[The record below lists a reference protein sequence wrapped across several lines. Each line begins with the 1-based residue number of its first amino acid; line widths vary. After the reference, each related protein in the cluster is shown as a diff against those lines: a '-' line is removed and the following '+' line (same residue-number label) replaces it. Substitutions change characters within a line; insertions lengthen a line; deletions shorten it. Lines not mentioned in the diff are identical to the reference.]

1 MTSERGALEPSYAF
15 ADASAA
21 VPASRR
27 WLRLLQ
33 NRALGVGAFLG
44 LLALFFAGLA
54 PNFATVANLNTI
66 VLNATI
72 LVVVACAEAIVVIT
86 RNYDLSV
93 GSTVA
98 LASYVGLDVIRLFPQ
113 AGPVLILVPV
123 AIGALCGVV
132 NGLLV
137 AYGRL
142 PSVIATLGTLS
153 IFRGLAFVYANG
165 RQINAQDL
173 PAWVGG
179 TASSHVFG
187 VSTLVIVAVAVVRRH
202 SLHARAMLR
211 FGRQIYAI
219 GSNPEAAVFYGL
231 NARAVV
237 FRAYVVTGTLTGLAA
252 YLFAARSS
260 WIVPY
265 LAQGLELTALAAVVI
280 GGVSVLGGSGT
291 VVGAAHRRPHA
302 GDARQWPHPARRL
315 GIRAPVHPGLRHR
328 HRRRGRRGG
337 PAPHPG
343 AAQKPAAAEVLTRR
357 VLAAAIAG
365 KLTLVVLIAARR
377 RLGQPDLAVLPV
389 LRPDHLFDAAVDRGR
404 RPDRA
409 RPDGGRGGRRDR
421 HLAARHPGAR
431 QHPLLPTVDR
441 SACRS
446 ASPCRPWSSSAAPP
460 ASSTACWSSP
470 SACRRWP

>member
-1 MTSERGALEPSYAF
+1 MTAERRALDHSYAF
-15 ADASAA
+15 ADRSE
-21 VPASRR
+21 VQPARRR

-33 NRALGVGAFLG
+33 NRALGVGIFLA

-54 PNFATVANLNTI
+54 PNFATVANVNTI

-93 GSTVA
+93 GSNVA

-113 AGPVLILVPV
+113 AGPILILVPV
-123 AIGALCGVV
+123 AIGTLCGVV
-132 NGLLV
+132 NGFLV

-179 TASSHVFG
+179 TASSHVLG
-187 VSTLVIVAVAVVRRH
+187 VSTLVLVALAVVAVAAFM
-202 SLHARAMLR
+202 LAQLR

-231 NARAVV
+231 NARAVI
-237 FRAYVVTGTLTGLAA
+237 FRAYVVSGTLTGLAA

-291 VVGAAHRRPHA
+291 VIGAAIGA
-302 GDARQWPHPARRL
+302 LTLATLDNGLILLGASEFARQFIQGSAIVIAVVVDAVIQRR
-315 GIRAPVHPGLRHR
+315 IRGLLKSL
-328 HRRRGRRGG
+328 RRRR
-337 PAPHPG
+337 
-343 AAQKPAAAEVLTRR
+343 
-357 VLAAAIAG
+357 
-365 KLTLVVLIAARR
+365 
-377 RLGQPDLAVLPV
+377 
-389 LRPDHLFDAAVDRGR
+389 F
-404 RPDRA
+404 
-409 RPDGGRGGRRDR
+409 
-421 HLAARHPGAR
+421 
-431 QHPLLPTVDR
+431 
-441 SACRS
+441 
-446 ASPCRPWSSSAAPP
+446 
-460 ASSTACWSSP
+460 
-470 SACRRWP
+470 